1 MKNLRL
7 PGLSA
12 LATVALLA
20 FSGCQSDDHA
30 HMNHSASMDGAK
42 PYTSDKCIVSGDPID
57 PAKPVS
63 FVYNGQQIKL
73 CCNDCKKD
81 FDKDPAKYMAK
92 LNSTK

>member
-1 MKNLRL
+1 MKQLRL
-7 PGLSA
+7 LCAAA
-12 LATVALLA
+12 LTSVALLA

-42 PYTSDKCIVSGDPID
+42 PYTMDKCIVSGDPLD

-92 LNSTK
+92 LAGGK